1 MDLADTAAVIANARS
16 LLEQCRPAVDSVSQ
30 LQWTFK
36 TGFWTILLRCV
47 LRRQY
52 DALETIIG
60 LAQGRSHSASPLLRP
75 ACEEYLWLKFLRTI
89 APNTREAIILAKS
102 SMDAAQT
109 VEAQVSY
116 VQDKTLQRFGF
127 RPEFV
132 ERMRHRRADAEANMK
147 VIGKQLN
154 WNLRADQYFPSVARI
169 ARLVDEEQLYSILYH
184 ATSRTVHFNVAELFR
199 RAWGT
204 SEKVVIGSQQM
215 NEYWLRFTLYWG
227 LGLFALTLLEVSEE
241 FEANSWP
248 MSDVADQT
256 TFDNLIQE
264 WGEAGKFPIITP
276 EEMNQHLQP
285 GERPF
290 S

>member
-1 MDLADTAAVIANARS
+1 
-16 LLEQCRPAVDSVSQ
+16 
-30 LQWTFK
+30 
-36 TGFWTILLRCV
+36 V

-52 DALETIIG
+52 DALETIIE

-102 SMDAAQT
+102 SIDAAQT
-109 VEAQVSY
+109 VEAQVSH
-116 VQDKTLQRFGF
+116 VLDKTLQRFGF
-127 RPEFV
+127 RPDFV
-132 ERMRHRRADAEANMK
+132 EHMRHRRADAEANMK

-169 ARLVDEEQLYSILYH
+169 ARMVDEEQLYSILYH

-248 MSDVADQT
+248 ISDVADQT

-276 EEMNQHLQP
+276 GEMNQHLQP

>member
-16 LLEQCRPAVDSVSQ
+16 LLEQYRPAVDSVSE
-30 LQWTFK
+30 LHWTFK

-47 LRRQY
+47 VRRQY

-60 LAQGRSHSASPLLRP
+60 LAQGQSHSASPLLRP

-89 APNTREAIILAKS
+89 PPNIREAIILAKS
-102 SMDAAQT
+102 SIDATQT
-109 VEAQVSY
+109 VEAQVSH
-116 VQDKTLQRFGF
+116 VQDKTLQQFGF
-127 RPEFV
+127 NSDFV
-132 ERMRHRRADAEANMK
+132 EHMRQMRTEAETNMK
-147 VIGKQLN
+147 MVGKQLK
-154 WNLRADQYFPSVARI
+154 WKLRNNQYFPSVAQI
-169 ARLVDEEQLYSILYH
+169 ARLVDEQQLYSILYH

-204 SEKVVIGSQQM
+204 REKVVVGSQKM

-227 LGLFALTLLEVSEE
+227 LGLFGLTLLEVIQE
-241 FEANSWP
+241 FETNSWP
-248 MSDVADQT
+248 IADVANQT
-256 TFDNLIQE
+256 TFDGLIQE
-264 WGEAGKFPIITP
+264 WGEAGKLPIITP